1 MLHGMPDN
9 LPAAADTRGEQR
21 ARAIAAI
28 HAFAD
33 HLAEH
38 PELPM
43 PHGVTAVAMLGDAA
57 PGKSAEGLALDWAD
71 ANGLDASAVYGGE
84 STVMITLPIA
94 GRELHGIEI
103 HYSGH
108 FMRADPARPL

>member
-9 LPAAADTRGEQR
+9 SPAAADTRGEQR

-33 HLAEH
+33 HLALH

-43 PHGVTAVAMLGDAA
+43 PHDITATALLGDGV
-57 PGKSAEGLALDWAD
+57 PGPAEDLALEWAD
-71 ANGLDASAVYGGE
+71 ANGLDASAVYLGDY
-84 STVMITLPIA
+84 TVMVTLPVADRKLYDI
-94 GRELHGIEI
+94 GIR
-103 HYSGH
+103 YSGH
-108 FMRADPARPL
+108 FMRAGTDRPL